1 MHEILIVV
9 FFITVL
15 AKMAATLL
23 VSKAEDNYFYSLL
36 EKRPYDKYVLY
47 TSWKSKNGFG

>member
-1 MHEILIVV
+1 MHEILIAV

-23 VSKAEDNYFYSLL
+23 VSKAIIFIHY
-36 EKRPYDKYVLY
+36 
-47 TSWKSKNGFG
+47 